1 MHPGSKYLSHPI
13 SGERQQV
20 PTSKNLSTNLGIHE
34 NESSD
39 AAHVFWNQQHRKSRT
54 RFTDVN

>member
-1 MHPGSKYLSHPI
+1 MHPGSKCLSRPV

-20 PTSKNLSTNLGIHE
+20 PSSKNLSTNLGIHE

-39 AAHVFWNQQHRKSRT
+39 AASVFCNQQHRKSRT
-54 RFTDVN
+54 KFTAVN